1 VILTAK
7 FSSQSVPRF
16 GNLLAYRISRQI
28 GLPQNVEARSK
39 KHLQSSIHVSPFAIS
54 YEDYCAAPNVAIR
67 YIPHYLLNM
76 FLNRAALREI
86 LFPFIEWGVATAP
99 SCHALCYIGY
109 CTEKDDGQS

>member
-1 VILTAK
+1 MTLTAK
-7 FSSQSVPRF
+7 FSSQSVRRF

-86 LFPFIEWGVATAP
+86 LFPLSSGASQPLLRATRFV
-99 SCHALCYIGY
+99 HRLL
-109 CTEKDDGQS
+109 